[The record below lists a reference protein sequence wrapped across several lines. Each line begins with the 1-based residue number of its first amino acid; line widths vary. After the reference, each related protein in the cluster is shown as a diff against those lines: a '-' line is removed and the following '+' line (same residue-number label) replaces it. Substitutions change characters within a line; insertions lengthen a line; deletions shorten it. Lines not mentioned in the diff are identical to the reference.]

1 MAQSH
6 LCWLVKRLNSHLLPC
21 RVTVPQRISS
31 HEKYNA
37 APQVLIPVFKE
48 ASDPIPTKENDL
60 INALENNSHNFD
72 MSCTIDTLK
81 RNIIDHDDN
90 LESESI

>member
-1 MAQSH
+1 MRTYITSAAPYCS
-6 LCWLVKRLNSHLLPC
+6 VNSTC
-21 RVTVPQRISS
+21 YVVQV
-31 HEKYNA
+31 KYNA